1 MDDSIDAPTHP
12 QVDPPMLG
20 EYGGHVIY
28 PMPAFVRL
36 ASPDPL
42 RIADFFTRVLD
53 SGVMFRGP
61 EVDRVPLLIHLRRMK
76 YQDVLVVRGTAA
88 APPGSAIVPT
98 FAAGDA
104 DGVDSLAERV
114 RSHAPDAFEEP
125 VDTPWNTRDF
135 TVTDPDGNRYTF
147 TAQGRQPEG
156 GTIDEVMQRA
166 VDSGGW
172 NRGTEPPAGADAP

>member
-1 MDDSIDAPTHP
+1 MNEPIAAPTHP
-12 QVDPPMLG
+12 QVDPPTLG

-28 PMPAFVRL
+28 PMPAFLRL

-53 SGVMFRGP
+53 FGVMFRGP
-61 EVDRVPLLIHLRRMK
+61 EVDDVPLLIHLRRMK

-88 APPGSAIVPT
+88 AQSGSAIVPT
-98 FAAGDA
+98 FAAGSADEVDA
-104 DGVDSLAERV
+104 LAERV
-114 RSHAPDAFEEP
+114 RAQSPDALEGP

-135 TVTDPDGNRYTF
+135 TVIDPDGNRYTF
-147 TAQGRQPEG
+147 TARGRQPEG

-166 VDSGGW
+166 ADSGGW
-172 NRGTEPPAGADAP
+172 ESPAVAQSSAR